1 MSPPSGARLLL
12 LTGKPGVGKTTVVR
26 KVAASLAGRRIG
38 GFFTREI
45 RAGRERRGFQLV
57 TFDGREWLIAH
68 ADIRGP
74 HRLGKYGVDVAAVEA
89 AATSALATGRGELY
103 LVDEIGRMECLS
115 PTFVAAVWKLLDSP
129 ATVVATVALRGD
141 GVIAEIKQ
149 RPDTEIWTVT
159 RENRDDMPARVLAW
173 LGLA

>member
-1 MSPPSGARLLL
+1 VSPPSGARLLL